1 MFAVGDYIAHPMH
14 GAGVID
20 SLVTKKI
27 NGAEREYYVLR
38 RPSEGMRVL
47 VPVLGCE
54 DIGVRP
60 ISESSGAK
68 AVLDTVSDI
77 EVALT
82 QNWNK
87 R

>member
-20 SLVTKKI
+20 SLITKKI

-38 RPSEGMRVL
+38 LPSEGMRVL

-60 ISESSGAK
+60 IIESSGAK
-68 AVLDTVSDI
+68 AVVDTFSDSEVS
-77 EVALT
+77 LT
-82 QNWNK
+82 QN
-87 R
+87 